1 MNNQRSKLGN
11 IPCEFEGIRFDSKWE
26 LAVYQAIRKHFSKD
40 EIRVHQKILVKPKT
54 THYKE
59 KFWKCDFA
67 VGDADF
73 TGKFLLIEAKGFPT
87 ADFKRQLQLLDSY
100 NPNLLDK
107 IRIVQGVS
115 TKVDECFT
123 SITLSELHAELSE
136 LHIELEK
143 QKALLGNHFILKR

>member
-11 IPCEFEGIRFDSKWE
+11 IPCEFEGIKFDSRWE
-26 LAVYQAIRKHFSKD
+26 LAVYQAICKHFSKD

-67 VGDADF
+67 VGNGD

-87 ADFKRQLQLLDSY
+87 VDFKRQLQLLDFH
-100 NPNLLDK
+100 NPNLIDK
-107 IRIVQGVS
+107 IRIVQGV
-115 TKVDECFT
+115 TTRIDECFT
-123 SITLSELHAELSE
+123 SITIVQLHR
-136 LHIELEK
+136 ELER
-143 QKALLGNHFILKR
+143 LKDK